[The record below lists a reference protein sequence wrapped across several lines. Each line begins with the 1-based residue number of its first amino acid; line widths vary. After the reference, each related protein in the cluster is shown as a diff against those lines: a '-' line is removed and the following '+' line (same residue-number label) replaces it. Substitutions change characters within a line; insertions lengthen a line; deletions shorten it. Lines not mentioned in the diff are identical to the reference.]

1 MSFITNAAYKI
12 VLSKLGRIAHL
23 KSISP
28 KNRKSTEAKEIN
40 NQIEKLEEE
49 ADRALD
55 SLKTLEQLSVTC
67 MSDLHKI
74 LEVKTNDQWK
84 GNKIS
89 VDPYSVDPSSTEYS
103 EITKIAEEHD
113 LKIMPYDID
122 YEVQQNK
129 NASKGDEGSSTYNS
143 TSWP

>member
-28 KNRKSTEAKEIN
+28 KNRKSTEAKEIT

-55 SLKTLEQLSVTC
+55 SLETLEQISVTC

-84 GNKIS
+84 GNQIS
-89 VDPYSVDPSSTEYS
+89 IDPYSVDPSSTEYS

-129 NASKGDEGSSTYNS
+129 
-143 TSWP
+143 